1 MTDGTILI
9 VDDEKMIRDLLVA
22 MLLES
27 GQYRMLEA
35 ENGRDALQICQ
46 SEDVD
51 LIFTDLKMPV
61 MGGMELLAE
70 MRRLKPEIPIV
81 ILTGFGRREDVIEA
95 LRLGASNFL
104 LKPQEVELVATVASK
119 ILRMRHRKK
128 LERQIFDF
136 FSEEHQT
143 YFIPSDLQYTL
154 ALIDLLSEKI
164 IRVSICN
171 DSELTNIRIALDE
184 ALVNAIVHGNLE
196 IPSRTKGSSLDEM
209 MAFNQIVR
217 ERSQRSPYRDRKVQV
232 TRHLTPDYVRFT
244 IEDEGRGFDWQSLP
258 DSLDHIKILANHG
271 RGLFLIRAFMSHVE
285 FNEKGNRITMVKVRP
300 GVHPASQAWK
310 TA

>member
-1 MTDGTILI
+1 MNDGTILI

-22 MLLES
+22 MLQES

-35 ENGRDALQICQ
+35 DNGRDALEICI
-46 SEDVD
+46 SEEVD
-51 LIFTDLKMPV
+51 LVFTDLKMPV

-70 MRRLKPEIPIV
+70 LRRQKPEIPIV

-104 LKPQEVELVATVASK
+104 LKPQEVELVATVAGK

-128 LERQIFDF
+128 LEQQIFDF
-136 FSEEHQT
+136 FNEEHQT
-143 YFIPSDLQYTL
+143 YCIPTDLQYTL

-164 IRVSICN
+164 TRVSICD

-217 ERSQRSPYRDRKVQV
+217 ERSQLSPYRDRKVRI
-232 TRHLTPDYVRFT
+232 TRHLTPDYVCFT
-244 IEDEGRGFDWQSLP
+244 IEDEGKGFDWKSLP
-258 DSLDHIKILANHG
+258 DSLDHVKILANHG

-285 FNEKGNRITMVKVRP
+285 FNDKGNRIIMVKVRP
-300 GVHPASQAWK
+300 GSSLSHQPWK
-310 TA
+310 TI